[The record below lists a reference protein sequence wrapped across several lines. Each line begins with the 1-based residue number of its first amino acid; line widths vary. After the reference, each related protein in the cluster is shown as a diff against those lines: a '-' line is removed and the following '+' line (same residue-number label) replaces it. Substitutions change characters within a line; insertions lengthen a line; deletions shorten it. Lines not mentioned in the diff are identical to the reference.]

1 MSLIVTATFAIGT
14 AVEMGVLIYLSKS
27 IDTITL
33 INEIML
39 TFLIGIVVGRS
50 YGKEFFEKMQWH
62 LKSKT
67 MPAKDILNGAVM
79 TIASMMLITPGIV
92 TDIAGLLVIIPMTR
106 GMFIDMAANFAR
118 KRTSSGELFYFFKN

>member
-14 AVEMGVLIYLSKS
+14 AVEMGVLIFLSKS

-39 TFLIGIVVGRS
+39 TFLVGIVVGRS

-79 TIASMMLITPGIV
+79 TIASMLLITPGIV
-92 TDIAGLLVIIPMTR
+92 TDIAGLLIITPLTR
-106 GMFIDMAANFAR
+106 GIFIDMAANFTR
-118 KRTSSGELFYFFKN
+118 KRSSSGESFYFFKS

>member
-14 AVEMGVLIYLSKS
+14 AVEMGVLIFLSKS
-27 IDTITL
+27 VDTITL

-39 TFLIGIVVGRS
+39 TFLVGIVVGRS

-92 TDIAGLLVIIPMTR
+92 TDIAGLLIITPLTR
-106 GMFIDMAANFAR
+106 GIFIDMAANFTR
-118 KRTSSGELFYFFKN
+118 KRTSSGELFYFFKG